1 MQGLILRA
9 MATAAIV
16 GPVLIAIN
24 QGAAILAG
32 QGPVLW
38 QSLLTLVVPFVVSAS
53 GGLLMRRSI
62 RAEQAAPAGP
72 DPDHVEAQEI
82 VGRIHANAQRVN
94 RASLERL
101 EMLDALNL
109 TADTLRDTLSGLS
122 VNAAENREQ
131 LDRTRGRIDEMA
143 GTARTLGER
152 AARDLALCNDVGEA
166 LKGFSEAFRAIER
179 LAAEI
184 REIVTKTGLLAT
196 NAGIEAARSGDAG
209 RGFKV
214 VAVEV
219 GALASRTGR
228 CAVDIDQTLGRL
240 AARMDETRR
249 QLDALVASLSQT
261 STESRHGT
269 EISGAMAADIRGSIG
284 LSGEITAQMGGA
296 LRDFGVIAERIVR
309 LRGDT
314 EAAIR
319 GSAQNIEL
327 ASRALNHLAVAGA
340 TETSVA
346 AAHPAPGGQPPAR
359 DQARDQARRPGA
371 GRLAGGP
378 AVARAPAPPSSAS
391 MPALTAAP
399 ARPGAGMPAPVA

>member
-9 MATAAIV
+9 LATAAIV

-24 QGAAILAG
+24 QGAALLAG
-32 QGPVLW
+32 QGPMLW
-38 QSLLTLVVPFVVSAS
+38 QSLVSLIVPFAVSAS
-53 GGLLMRRSI
+53 GGVLMRRSLLT
-62 RAEQAAPAGP
+62 EQAVPASS
-72 DPDHVEAQEI
+72 DPDRAEAQEI
-82 VGRIHANAQRVN
+82 VGRIRTNAQRVN

-152 AARDLALCNDVGEA
+152 AARDLALCSDVGEA
-166 LKGFSEAFRAIER
+166 LKRFSEAFRAIER

-249 QLDALVASLSQT
+249 QLDALVSSLSQT

-309 LRGDT
+309 LRSDT

-340 TETSVA
+340 AEASVA
-346 AAHPAPGGQPPAR
+346 PGRPAPGGLLPA
-359 DQARDQARRPGA
+359 AQARRPGA
-371 GRLAGGP
+371 SRSAGGP
-378 AVARAPAPPSSAS
+378 AVARAPGTPSSAA
-391 MPALTAAP
+391 MPTLTAAP